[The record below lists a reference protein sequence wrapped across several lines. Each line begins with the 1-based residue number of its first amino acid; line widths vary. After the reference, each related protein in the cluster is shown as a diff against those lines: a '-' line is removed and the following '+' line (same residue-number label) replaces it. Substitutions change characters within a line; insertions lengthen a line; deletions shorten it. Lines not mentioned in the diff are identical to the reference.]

1 VTPEQARLP
10 RPNLRNNNNNNLNR
24 LIPQVTHGLVLLTR
38 WTMPLNRIFALPGFP
53 KKSGTLKQDGLYP
66 FLKLVTQVDQQSFA
80 VSAWA

>member
-1 VTPEQARLP
+1 
-10 RPNLRNNNNNNLNR
+10 
-24 LIPQVTHGLVLLTR
+24 
-38 WTMPLNRIFALPGFP
+38 MPLNRIFALPGFP